1 MTNSNTCSSD
11 NQQKHPAT
19 KTYKG
24 SVLDKKFSFDYAH
37 GLIMAEPR
45 NLNEQEKEWRRRLLL
60 RLNPGH
66 QVENVEIIKDMSIDE
81 FKINLIDTLVVG
93 LNEKE
98 YLNRN
103 TLTHFRFLVYCHMF
117 KKDSDSVYDDMVRH
131 MNVSKATTDRQ
142 LSHLKKIKRIDKNL
156 NIINVHLILRDYN
169 NYAKR
174 VNGEYFPIL
183 DKEIFMKR

>member
-1 MTNSNTCSSD
+1 MTNSNTYSSD

-37 GLIMAEPR
+37 SLIKADP
-45 NLNEQEKEWRRRLLL
+45 NTLSEQEKEWRRRLLV
-60 RLNPGH
+60 RLYHGH
-66 QVENVEIIKDMSIDE
+66 YIHSIEIVQDMSIDE
-81 FKINLIDTLVVG
+81 FKINLIDRLVVG

-103 TLTHFRFLVYCHMF
+103 TLTYFRFLVYCHMF
-117 KKDSDSVYDDMVRH
+117 KKDSDSLYDDMVRH
-131 MNVSKATTDRQ
+131 MNVSKSTTDRQ

-174 VNGEYFPIL
+174 QNSDLFPVL

>member
-1 MTNSNTCSSD
+1 MTNSNTYSSD

-24 SVLDKKFSFDYAH
+24 SVLDKKFSFDYAFS
-37 GLIMAEPR
+37 LVKSDPST
-45 NLNEQEKEWRRRLLL
+45 LNEQERDRRRSLLF

-66 QVENVEIIKDMSIDE
+66 HVCKVDIIKDMSIDE
-81 FKINLIDTLVVG
+81 FKLNLIEQLVVG
-93 LNEKE
+93 FNKKE
-98 YLNRN
+98 ELNRN
-103 TLTHFRFLVYCHMF
+103 TVLYFRFLIYCHIL
-117 KKDSDSVYDDMVRH
+117 KQDGVSVLDDMVDF
-131 MNVSKATTDRQ
+131 MNVSKATIEKQ
-142 LSHLKKIKRIDKNL
+142 LNHLQKIKRIDKNY

-174 VNGEYFPIL
+174 VNREHLPVL